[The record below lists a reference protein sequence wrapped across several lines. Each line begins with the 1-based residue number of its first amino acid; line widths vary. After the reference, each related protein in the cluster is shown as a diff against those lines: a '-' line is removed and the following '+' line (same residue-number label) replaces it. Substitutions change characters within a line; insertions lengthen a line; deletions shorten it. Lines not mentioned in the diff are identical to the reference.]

1 MWKPTSVL
9 ERTKSENRAL
19 EYIQNYANPKF

>member
-1 MWKPTSVL
+1 MCKPTSAL
-9 ERTKSENRAL
+9 ERTKSEFRAL